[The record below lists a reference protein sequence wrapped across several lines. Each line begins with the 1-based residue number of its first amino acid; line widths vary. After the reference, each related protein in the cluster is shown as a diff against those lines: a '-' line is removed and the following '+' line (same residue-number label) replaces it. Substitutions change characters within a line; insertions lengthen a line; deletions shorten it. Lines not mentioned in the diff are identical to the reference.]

1 MITGITKKIERL
13 IVFFGQHR
21 KYLVWGI
28 IVTVLSNIIGMVA
41 PWIVKVVIDQ
51 LKENRATLTSLRL
64 FAGLIVMLAIA
75 SGFFR
80 FFMRRT
86 IIWSSRIF
94 EYDVRNDFF
103 RHLLNLP
110 RSFYQ
115 KTPTGDIIARGSN
128 DIEAI
133 RMMAGPAVMQSMN
146 SFITISIALALMF
159 VLSWK
164 LTLIALSAVP
174 IISIF
179 TYRLVMQI
187 HVKFYK
193 IQEHFS
199 KMTAFVQ
206 ENISGVKV
214 VKAFNQEKSQIDDFA
229 RLNKTYIDLNIS
241 LAKTRGLFFPLIFSM
256 VGMIILLLTYFGGRQ
271 VISGSISLGTLVAFI
286 FYLMH
291 LVWPMIAVGWVVSLY
306 QRGTASM
313 ERIEKIMQHQSEVAD
328 QGQMSEQK
336 PSRGEIKI
344 KNLSFSYP
352 DDNREILKDINI
364 SIPSGK
370 TVAIVGPT
378 GCGKTTL
385 VNLILRTFRIP
396 DDKILI
402 DGTDINKISLADLR
416 KSVGYVPQE
425 TFLFSQSLKENILF
439 GIDGLADSEVF
450 TSAEIAGIKDEIEEF
465 PKGFETIIGERGV
478 TLSGGQ
484 KQRTALARAI
494 IKKPP
499 VLILD
504 DAFSS
509 VDTNTEEIILS
520 RLRGVIESRTSIII
534 SHRISTIKNADL
546 IYVMDSGKI
555 VASGNHDRLMETS
568 EVYARIVELQTLQ
581 EQLEVTQ

>member
-1 MITGITKKIERL
+1 LQDYKLMKTGITKKIERL
-13 IVFFGQHR
+13 IAFFGRHR

-28 IVTVLSNIIGMVA
+28 IVTVLSNVIGMVA

-51 LKENRATLTSLRL
+51 LKENRATVTNLRL
-64 FAGLIVMLAIA
+64 FAGLIVILAIA
-75 SGFFR
+75 AGIFR

-103 RHLLNLP
+103 RHLLDLP

-115 KTPTGDIIARGSN
+115 KIPTGDIIARGSN

-133 RMMAGPAVMQSMN
+133 RMLAGPAVMQSMN
-146 SFITISIALALMF
+146 SIISLSVAIVLMF

-164 LTLIALSAVP
+164 LTLIALSALP

-187 HVKFYK
+187 HWKFYR

-214 VKAFNQEKSQIDDFA
+214 VKAFNQEKSQIDAFA
-229 RLNKTYIDLNIS
+229 ELNKTYIDLNLS

-256 VGMIILLLTYFGGRQ
+256 IGTIILLLIYFGGRQ
-271 VISGSISLGTLVAFI
+271 VISGTISLGTLVAFI

-313 ERIEKIMQHQSEVAD
+313 DRIEKIMRRESEVAD
-328 QGQMSEQK
+328 QGQMSGQK
-336 PSRGEIKI
+336 PSHGEIEI
-344 KNLSFSYP
+344 KNLTFSYP
-352 DDNREILKDINI
+352 DDDRDILKDINI
-364 SIPSGK
+364 KIPSGK

-396 DDKILI
+396 DGRIFV
-402 DGTDINKISLADLR
+402 DGTDINKIALADLR
-416 KSVGYVPQE
+416 RSVGHVPQE
-425 TFLFSQSLKENILF
+425 TFLFSQSLKDNITF
-439 GIDGLADSEVF
+439 GIDGIADIEVLR
-450 TSAEIAGIKDEIEEF
+450 SAEIAGIKDEIEEF

-484 KQRTALARAI
+484 KRRTALARAI
-494 IKKPP
+494 VKKSP

-509 VDTNTEEIILS
+509 VDTNTEEIILG
-520 RLRGVIESRTSIII
+520 RLKGVRPSRTPI
-534 SHRISTIKNADL
+534 SSMLWIAAKLSPAEIMTNCWKNQRSMPGSWNCRHCRKNWRSPNERS
-546 IYVMDSGKI
+546 VF
-555 VASGNHDRLMETS
+555 
-568 EVYARIVELQTLQ
+568 
-581 EQLEVTQ
+581 